1 MKPLP
6 LALMAGAVLLSAAAL
21 AADAKFTAADQDGNG
36 VLTMAELVIALPDT
50 TPEAFNLADADK
62 SGTLTE
68 AEYITAVNEGLLP
81 EG

>member
-1 MKPLP
+1 MKTLP
-6 LALMAGAVLLSAAAL
+6 LALMAGAVLISAAAL
-21 AADAKFTAADQDGNG
+21 AADAKFQAADQDGNG
-36 VLTMAELVIALPDT
+36 VLTMAEVVIALPDT

>member
-1 MKPLP
+1 MKLLP
-6 LALMAGAVLLSAAAL
+6 LTLMAGGVLVSVVAL

-36 VLTMAELVIALPDT
+36 VLTMAEVVLAMPQA
-50 TPEAFNLADADK
+50 TPEAFTAADADK

-68 AEYITAVNEGLLP
+68 AEYIAAVNEGLLP

>member
-6 LALMAGAVLLSAAAL
+6 LALMAGAILTGTISL
-21 AADAKFTAADQDGNG
+21 AADAKFKAADADGNG
-36 VLTMAELVIALPDT
+36 VLTMAELVLALPDT
-50 TPEAFNLADADK
+50 TPEAFTLADVDK

>member
-6 LALMAGAVLLSAAAL
+6 LTLMAGAVLISATAL
-21 AADAKFTAADQDGNG
+21 AADAKFEAADTDGNG
-36 VLTMAELVIALPDT
+36 VLTMAELVLALPDT
-50 TPEAFNLADADK
+50 TPEAFTLADVDK